1 MYDFDFDKFPPPPIY
16 DIIPID
22 VIMKNAQESQRVEA
36 VSDSIQT
43 KLFSTKINSMREAKK
58 HFNKKDDDLIKIYEE
73 FDSPNLANQ
82 KKMMKKE
89 LLCGFHT

>member
-22 VIMKNAQESQRVEA
+22 VIMKNAQESQNKVVLQTTLGTICKR
-36 VSDSIQT
+36 IQH
-43 KLFSTKINSMREAKK
+43 AKD
-58 HFNKKDDDLIKIYEE
+58 NKKDDE
-73 FDSPNLANQ
+73 
-82 KKMMKKE
+82 KK

>member
-1 MYDFDFDKFPPPPIY
+1 MYDFDKFPPPPIY

-36 VSDSIQT
+36 VSDSIQVV
-43 KLFSTKINSMREAKK
+43 REAKK
-58 HFNKKDDDLIKIYEE
+58 HFNKKDDE
-73 FDSPNLANQ
+73 
-82 KKMMKKE
+82 KK

>member
-1 MYDFDFDKFPPPPIY
+1 MYDFDKFPPPPIY

-36 VSDSIQT
+36 ICKRIQH
-43 KLFSTKINSMREAKK
+43 AKD
-58 HFNKKDDDLIKIYEE
+58 NKKDDE
-73 FDSPNLANQ
+73 
-82 KKMMKKE
+82 KK